1 MSALPILCKVYFRH
15 CRFIFMGY
23 SCAVTFSKQLTDY
36 TATQII
42 AALNCPRGTAYD
54 WKDGRREPPAWQQP
68 HWLALLQRARPTKG
82 NKTVIP
88 TNASRGSIGAKR
100 KR

>member
-1 MSALPILCKVYFRH
+1 
-15 CRFIFMGY
+15 MGY